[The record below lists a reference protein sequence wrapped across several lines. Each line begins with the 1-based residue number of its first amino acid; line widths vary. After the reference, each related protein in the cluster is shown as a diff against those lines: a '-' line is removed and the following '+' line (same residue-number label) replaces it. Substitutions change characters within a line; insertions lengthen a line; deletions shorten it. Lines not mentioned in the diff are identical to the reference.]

1 MYRGGNGTIR
11 VIPILLKKADER
23 EVGTAHRPFQ
33 VATVGFP
40 PPAPHGTVPSCQLS
54 RVSRQPVNPS
64 NPPGRNIYRDI

>member
-23 EVGTAHRPFQ
+23 GWAPLIDLFQ

-40 PPAPHGTVPSCQLS
+40 PPAPHGTVPVAS
-54 RVSRQPVNPS
+54 
-64 NPPGRNIYRDI
+64 